1 MENIDNALNALSLK
15 KIKVKKDESMNLH
28 TTFKTGGNA
37 SFFVE
42 PSSAEET
49 AETVKLLKELSL
61 PYVIIGNGS
70 NLLVSDKGYKGFVI
84 KLGKSFSEITAADDT
99 ITAEAGASLSG
110 VAAAALR
117 EGLSGFEFAAG
128 IPGSVGGGVCMNAGA
143 YGGEL
148 KDVITNVTV
157 IKDEEII
164 ALENKECNFDYRSSR
179 IMQEGMIVLKAEFK
193 LEKGDRALISEKM
206 NDFAKRR
213 SDKQPLNYPSA
224 GSTFKRPE
232 GYFAGKL
239 IEDTGLRGFSVG
251 GAQVSEKHCGFII
264 NKGGATSSEIYSL
277 ICEVQKRVF
286 DKFGVELQ
294 REVRLIGDFD

>member
-15 KIKVKKDESMNLH
+15 GTAVKKDEPMSLH
-28 TTFKTGGNA
+28 TTFKTGGAA

-49 AETVKLLKELSL
+49 AETVKLLNELNL

-70 NLLVSDKGYKGFVI
+70 NLLVSDKGYDGFVI
-84 KLGKSFSEITAADDT
+84 KLGKGFSEISVSDDT

-117 EGLSGFEFAAG
+117 EGLEGFEFAAG
-128 IPGSVGGGVCMNAGA
+128 IPGSIGGGVCMNAGA

-148 KDVITNVTV
+148 KDVITKVTALNNG
-157 IKDEEII
+157 EITT
-164 ALENKECNFDYRSSR
+164 LENKDCNFGYRISR
-179 IMQEGMIVLKAEFK
+179 IMREGMIVLKAEFK
-193 LEKGDRALISEKM
+193 LTPGDRALISEKM
-206 NDFAKRR
+206 NDLAKKR

-239 IEDTGLRGFSVG
+239 IEDTGLRGFSIG

-264 NKGGATSSEIYSL
+264 NRGEATSSDIYSL

-294 REVRLIGDFD
+294 REVRLVGDFD

>member
-1 MENIDNALNALSLK
+1 MENIENALNALSLK
-15 KIKVKKDESMNLH
+15 GISVKKDEPMSLH

-37 SFFVE
+37 SFFIE

-70 NLLVSDKGYKGFVI
+70 NLLVSDRGYKGFVI
-84 KLGKSFSEITAADDT
+84 KLGKSFSEITAAGDT

-148 KDVITNVTV
+148 KDVITKVTAV
-157 IKDEEII
+157 KDGEII
-164 ALENKECNFDYRSSR
+164 TLENKECNFGYRTSR
-179 IMQEGMIVLKAEFK
+179 IMQEDMIVLKAEFK
-193 LEKGDRALISEKM
+193 LTPGDRALISEKM
-206 NDFAKRR
+206 NDLAKRR